1 MRDGIPLFKCCII
14 LFSGIRTSEERQ
26 RNREKNI
33 STRSPLSKKKRK
45 IHCTTESNGGH
56 AWLCLRDS
64 PPSEPFRNTLGNTQ
78 DEARNKKTS
87 LSFLPGIYA
96 GVVRGVTAIKSA
108 SADARARRKAGLERG
123 RAVAKVVADII
134 MLAETAEI
142 AALKGS
148 RRPPSGVARPSRLR
162 KSGVMQEKKHG

>member
-1 MRDGIPLFKCCII
+1 MEFHCSNVVLFFSRGSERARRDKGK
-14 LFSGIRTSEERQ
+14 GKRTSLHVHHYPR
-26 RNREKNI
+26 RG
-33 STRSPLSKKKRK
+33 K

-108 SADARARRKAGLERG
+108 SADARARRKAGLKRG